1 MMICFLCFGVCVC
14 VCVCVCARARAR
26 AQVLIFYFGG
36 GVVCQDK
43 GQISG
48 DRELS
53 GMGMHD
59 VKLTANQ

>member
-1 MMICFLCFGVCVC
+1 MAPKGDLWPPRVRVPAR
-14 VCVCVCARARAR
+14 ARARAR